1 MSFYGIII
9 LTKETRVDQT
19 IKEKIKQR
27 RAQMLVH
34 SRLYYMLDT
43 NIISDDKW
51 QEWANELASL
61 QQEHPDKCKIDFFDD
76 DFKEWTGASGNFLP
90 LDSQYAVSKGKIL
103 IEMNEK
109 EGYIG

>member
-1 MSFYGIII
+1 
-9 LTKETRVDQT
+9 VDQT
-19 IKEKIKQR
+19 IQEKIKQR

-43 NIISDDKW
+43 NLITDEKW
-51 QEWANELASL
+51 QAWANELASL
-61 QQEHPDKCKIDFFDD
+61 QNQYPDKCKIDFFDN

-90 LDSQYAVSKGKIL
+90 LESQYAVLNAKML

-109 EGYIG
+109 EEGYIG